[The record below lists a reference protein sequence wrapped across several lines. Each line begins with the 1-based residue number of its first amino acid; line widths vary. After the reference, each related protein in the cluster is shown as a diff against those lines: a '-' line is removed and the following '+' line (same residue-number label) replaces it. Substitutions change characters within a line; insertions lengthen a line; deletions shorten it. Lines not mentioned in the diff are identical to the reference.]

1 MVDDGTDRNSQAD
14 PGFGD
19 FGDTLKHHEK
29 TPKRNSIQ
37 NKNEFY

>member
-19 FGDTLKHHEK
+19 FGDTLKHEK
-29 TPKRNSIQ
+29 ITKRNSIQ